1 MSQRKLFLRE
11 SSGLV
16 KNASLKDLVML
27 NVANMGAGLAVFE
40 GISPYVVQGSLLW
53 LASLITFLITL
64 PLVFTYTYLLLKMPR
79 TGGDY
84 VWISRKLNGAIGS
97 IMGVAFAF
105 NMPPYFALS
114 AFFSVA
120 SINLVFLELGTLQH
134 ISSLTYLANNVFVN
148 PYGVLTLSQE
158 LLFYALAAISFLI
171 IILVNIF
178 RPKWGFT
185 LTTILGIISSLTLI
199 IAMIVVAV
207 NIPDFHQRIPQF
219 LTTFNITGT
228 ITPFHFSLPATLYM
242 VPFFM
247 SYAYIWLYAGPAVA
261 GEAKEGSLK
270 LNLILGSVLTF
281 IMITFPFLIM
291 DLAAG
296 PAFNLAYYPSFT
308 YNFWSV
314 AIYLASNP
322 IIQWILGIGLI
333 AWNYFIMAFG
343 VVVFARYIFAFSF
356 DRLFPAIFAK
366 LNKYS
371 SPVYAHILDL
381 IATLVFLALPLISP
395 SGALALYS
403 YTPLAVAYLFIV
415 SLAGIKVGLNDN
427 NKKLLVMSI
436 ISAIIMAVVEA
447 ELLIPSNN
455 YSFSVVSSSGVNWI
469 ATAYI
474 ISLIGL
480 GVISYFLARYYRMKK
495 EGIDISLIY
504 KEIPPE

>member
-1 MSQRKLFLRE
+1 MSQKLFLRE

-16 KNASLKDLVML
+16 KNATLKDLVML

-40 GISPYVVQGSLLW
+40 GISPYIVPGAVLW

-64 PLVFTYTYLLLKMPR
+64 PLVLTYTYLLLRMPR

-84 VWISRKLNGAIGS
+84 IWISRKLNGPLGA

-120 SINLVFLELGTLQH
+120 SINLVFLELGVLQH
-134 ISSLTYLANNVFVN
+134 SPSLVYLANNVFVN
-148 PYGVLTLSQE
+148 PYGTMTLTQE
-158 LLFYALAAISFLI
+158 LLFYLLAALSFVVI
-171 IILVNIF
+171 VLVNVF

-185 LTTILGIISSLTLI
+185 LTTALGVLSSLSLAVAT
-199 IAMIVVAV
+199 IVVAV
-207 NIPDFHQRIPQF
+207 NIPDFHSKISTF
-219 LTTFNITGT
+219 LTEFNVTGT
-228 ITPFHFSLPATLYM
+228 VTPFTFSLPATLYM

-270 LNLILGSVLTF
+270 LNLILGSLMTF
-281 IMITFPFLIM
+281 AMITFPFLVM
-291 DLAAG
+291 YLAAG

-322 IIQWILGIGLI
+322 ALQWFLGIGLI
-333 AWNYFIMAFG
+333 AWNYFVMAFG
-343 VVVFARYIFAFSF
+343 VVVFARYVFAFSF
-356 DRLFPAIFAK
+356 DRLFPAMFAK
-366 LNKYS
+366 LNKYA
-371 SPVYAHILDL
+371 SPVYAHLLDL
-381 IATLVFLALPLISP
+381 AATLAFLALPLISP

-403 YTPLAVAYLFIV
+403 YTPLAVAYLFLV
-415 SLAGIKVGLNDN
+415 SLAGVRVGLEERDR
-427 NKKLLVMSI
+427 KLLIASI
-436 ISAIIMAVVEA
+436 LSAVIMAVTEG
-447 ELLIPSNN
+447 EMLIPSNN
-455 YSFSVVSSSGVNWI
+455 YSFSVVTNSGINWI

-474 ISLIGL
+474 ASLVGL
-480 GVISYFLARYYRMKK
+480 GVVTYALAKYFRAR
-495 EGIDISLIY
+495 EGIDISLVY
-504 KEIPPE
+504 KQIPPE